1 MSLAGPPGAA
11 QIFGNVMELRPT
23 LGQMLGPGADRPAQ
37 LQLIVGEAH
46 PTTRAAGDSTAS
58 SLAGHP
64 VARVTIGSLE
74 HLGGVVDQVMAAQ
87 QMEAV
92 AAQMAAASAAMA
104 SAMSVEPPAAPEG
117 SSTTDANAAGDSGSS
132 SAPTAGEPP
141 VPPAAVAAAAAVP
154 VQPPAA
160 LAASRRRVLLGE
172 GEEGSG
178 MVDVVEGPARVDYDS
193 EPEDEGE
200 PEGTVAPEV

>member
-1 MSLAGPPGAA
+1 
-11 QIFGNVMELRPT
+11 MELRPT

-64 VARVTIGSLE
+64 VARVTVGSLE

-87 QMEAV
+87 QMQAV

-104 SAMSVEPPAAPEG
+104 SAMSVEPPAAPEA
-117 SSTTDANAAGDSGSS
+117 SSSADATAAGDSSS
-132 SAPTAGEPP
+132 SSAAPTAGEPP
-141 VPPAAVAAAAAVP
+141 VPPAAAATP

-160 LAASRRRVLLGE
+160 LPASRRRVLLGE